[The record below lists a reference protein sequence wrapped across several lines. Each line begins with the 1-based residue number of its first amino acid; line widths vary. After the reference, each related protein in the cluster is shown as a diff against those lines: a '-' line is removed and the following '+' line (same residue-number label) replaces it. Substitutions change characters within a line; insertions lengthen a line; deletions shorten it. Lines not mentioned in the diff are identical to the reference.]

1 MKFYIYFFLAIV
13 LMLGIILFDY
23 AFPDLSVQQS
33 IAATLSIYCFS
44 FFTTICIKYGF
55 NDNNDKK

>member
-44 FFTTICIKYGF
+44 FATGIWIKFGFKGF
-55 NDNNDKK
+55 NN